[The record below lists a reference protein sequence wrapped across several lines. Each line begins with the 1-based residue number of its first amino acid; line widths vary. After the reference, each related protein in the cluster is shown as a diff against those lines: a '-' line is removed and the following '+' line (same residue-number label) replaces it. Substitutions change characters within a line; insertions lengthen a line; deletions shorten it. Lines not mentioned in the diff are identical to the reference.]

1 MSWNPSMQKIL
12 TLFVILL
19 ALTGCL
25 RKMSIE
31 QGNVLTP
38 EQVNKI
44 HTGMT
49 ENQVKDVL
57 GSPVL
62 LNTFND
68 NRVDYVYTMK
78 KGHESMTEK
87 YITLTFRQNR
97 LQNIGGNMYSTYM
110 QN

>member
-1 MSWNPSMQKIL
+1 M
-12 TLFVILL
+12 F

-25 RKMSIE
+25 RKINIE
-31 QGNVLTP
+31 QGNVLEP
-38 EQVNKI
+38 EKVNKI

-49 ENQVKDVL
+49 ENQVKDIL

-78 KGHESMTEK
+78 QGHGSMSEK

-97 LQNIGGNMYSTYM
+97 LQTIGGNMYSTYM
-110 QN
+110 QH

>member
-1 MSWNPSMQKIL
+1 MHKIL
-12 TLFVILL
+12 TLFCVLL

-25 RKMSIE
+25 RKMNIE
-31 QGNVLTP
+31 QGNVLEP
-38 EQVNKI
+38 AQVSRI

-57 GSPVL
+57 GSPIL

-78 KGHESMTEK
+78 EGHNNMTEK

-97 LQNIGGNMYSTYM
+97 LLSIGGNMYSTYIR
-110 QN
+110 